1 MKSRLFTTFFFVQLI
16 SSMEIEIS
24 ITDQELRLKDDNIIV
39 KTYKISSS
47 KFGEGSE
54 EGSYKTP
61 LGKHEIREK
70 IGQNAAIGARFIGRE
85 HFGEIYPIYSTEKIL
100 VEEDVVQSRILWLS
114 GLEENVNKGEGIDSF
129 SRYIYIHGT
138 PEEWLLGSKAS
149 KGCIRMSNK
158 DVIDLFDRVQVGMIV
173 YIK

>member
-1 MKSRLFTTFFFVQLI
+1 
-16 SSMEIEIS
+16 MEIEIS

-70 IGQNAAIGARFIGRE
+70 IV
-85 HFGEIYPIYSTEKIL
+85 EKN
-100 VEEDVVQSRILWLS
+100 RA
-114 GLEENVNKGEGIDSF
+114 N
-129 SRYIYIHGT
+129 
-138 PEEWLLGSKAS
+138 
-149 KGCIRMSNK
+149 
-158 DVIDLFDRVQVGMIV
+158 
-173 YIK
+173 